1 MHRAQGE
8 WGALV
13 LSREGKD
20 LQRGAEAG
28 LMDVGEEM
36 SLRAGIRLL
45 CGRRT
50 VTGGR
55 QDSAARIGT
64 GVDRKQLVT
73 HLCTC
78 RQWISILL
86 RSPLVGVNRS
96 APYKGIGNI
105 RQ

>member
-1 MHRAQGE
+1 MR
-8 WGALV
+8 V
-13 LSREGKD
+13 RRLSFKQSGKD
-20 LQRGAEAG
+20 LQRRAKAG
-28 LMDVGEEM
+28 LIDVGEEM
-36 SLRAGIRLL
+36 SLGAAIRLL

-50 VTGGR
+50 VSGER
-55 QDSAARIGT
+55 HDSAARIGT

-96 APYKGIGNI
+96 ALYERMGNI
-105 RQ
+105 KQ